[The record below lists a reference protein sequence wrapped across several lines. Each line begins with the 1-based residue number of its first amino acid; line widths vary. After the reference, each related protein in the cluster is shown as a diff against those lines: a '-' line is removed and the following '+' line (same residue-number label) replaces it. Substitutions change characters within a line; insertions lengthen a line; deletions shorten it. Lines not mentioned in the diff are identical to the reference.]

1 MCVSCTSGSQT
12 LEFVLLLFYN
22 FIFSFNLRTFS
33 SYNVSPLL
41 KEEIISSY
49 NVSPLLK
56 EEINGKR
63 GAKQAREFGNLY
75 TILCTITNVYKH

>member
-1 MCVSCTSGSQT
+1 MCVSCTSGSQPR
-12 LEFVLLLFYN
+12 EFVLLLFYN

-41 KEEIISSY
+41 KEEI
-49 NVSPLLK
+49 
-56 EEINGKR
+56 NGKS